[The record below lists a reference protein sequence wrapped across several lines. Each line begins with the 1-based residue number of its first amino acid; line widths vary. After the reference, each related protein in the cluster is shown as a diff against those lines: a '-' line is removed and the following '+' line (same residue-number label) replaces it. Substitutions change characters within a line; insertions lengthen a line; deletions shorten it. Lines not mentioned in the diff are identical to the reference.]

1 MPAAAVRQD
10 EALPEELE
18 QLFQEHSRL
27 VYRTAFVITGSRQ
40 DAEDVLQS
48 LFVKL
53 LQRGLPRDARP
64 QPARYLHRAAVNLS
78 LNVLRNRKR
87 RRLVDDAE
95 LLEIPAAPG
104 DENDVGRA
112 RDEHERLTKAMTRL
126 TPRALEILLLYYKHG
141 DSTAQ
146 IAERLGTS
154 RSTIAVTLFRI
165 RARLRGLL
173 RPTAGRK
180 GERP

>member
-18 QLFQEHSRL
+18 QLVQEHSRL

-53 LQRGLPRDARP
+53 LQRGRPSDARP
-64 QPARYLHRAAVNLS
+64 DPARYRRRAGVSLS

-104 DENDVGRA
+104 DENAMARA
-112 RDEHERLTKAMTRL
+112 RDEYARLTKAMTRL
-126 TPRALEILLLYYKHG
+126 PPRALEILLLYY
-141 DSTAQ
+141 
-146 IAERLGTS
+146 
-154 RSTIAVTLFRI
+154 
-165 RARLRGLL
+165 
-173 RPTAGRK
+173 
-180 GERP
+180 